1 MLREFV
7 KTQLPGS
14 LHLPRLITPKALLN
28 LLLLIMAIQP
38 VLAFGQFTA
47 DRAEPPARF
56 GQMAMVDCWGA
67 STDGLSE
74 QDMACGDM
82 ASTDCAIAA
91 NQGSC
96 GAMLSALVSEKA
108 ALPVQCSSDPTPLR
122 PREVYLSV
130 ILDTL
135 TPPPD
140 FSVV

>member
-74 QDMACGDM
+74 QDMACGD
-82 ASTDCAIAA
+82 IAA

>member
-1 MLREFV
+1 MG
-7 KTQLPGS
+7 LPGS

-108 ALPVQCSSDPTPLR
+108 ALPVQCSSDPTQK
-122 PREVYLSV
+122 
-130 ILDTL
+130 
-135 TPPPD
+135 
-140 FSVV
+140 